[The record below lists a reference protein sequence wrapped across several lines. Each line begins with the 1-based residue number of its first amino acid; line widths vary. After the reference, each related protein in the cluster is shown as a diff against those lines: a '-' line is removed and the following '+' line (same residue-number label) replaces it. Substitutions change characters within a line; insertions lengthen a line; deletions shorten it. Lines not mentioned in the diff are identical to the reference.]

1 MPRKAFV
8 ADLQQATAVLLSE
21 NLTDLRAGDDDGTF
35 AFTYKP
41 SGDQASVTVHA
52 CISDVGDYPTTHQ
65 YFLYTDSENV
75 PPEVTAALSDV
86 DIFSGMQ
93 ISQMLTKTVKIFNH
107 ATAGSRSRPV
117 CLDDDAMDVDF
128 PEVTEDSEEELEEEE
143 EEEDYYDESPF
154 DHGFEEN
161 VLPSIP
167 NNHRT
172 STTDYSA
179 GPRLVT
185 SRESLDYNKRVRS
198 DLREVKK
205 AGFHVGFLGN
215 LLELG
220 RDCFLVLSI
229 RVAKLDIP
237 EDALQAWHLDPTQYA
252 MLLIHYAEGYRCFED
267 LIVSR
272 SALRCGVRMRV
283 GVCHKQKITLKE
295 AIHAFSQ
302 ISDKDKKKSELNTDV
317 EATQVD
323 DEETI
328 KEGLQFLFIGRPL
341 DELLNDRLVDLLNYR
356 VGMAFQWGGAE
367 EYYNDH
373 QGRNQTGS
381 EALEN
386 KYWAEETSNFASHLP
401 SVVTSDHLADS
412 SSKTKSFPLLAMQY
426 FLRHLVRCTDFCLV
440 CHCRVRVEWEA
451 LMPFVCEK
459 PLCLYQYMALGFGP
473 SIEYEILT
481 QPYVVDL
488 LVSFCYSSALA
499 GSLKGFPIGMSLTV
513 PDPSLV
519 LSDDIASDM
528 ASLYRS
534 QGRLGRAGRFM
545 EPVKG
550 AATRVKS
557 KVHKAKFDREH
568 DELVFPKDSQ
578 ERPLRVGDWVCLIK
592 LSTVEKEHRRVLET
606 WYPTVRLGPAI
617 ETAFN
622 KVLTPRY
629 AEFPESLSV
638 PQGRATLTP
647 ATTPP
652 LQSISATSQLP
663 DVDIVVYDQNF
674 DDLTEEERRSS
685 IRMLLDTLPSVLDM
699 RSYLR
704 SMGHKHMSLRAWSDR
719 ISPAAFGVIRWIIAS
734 NRSCLVQIDR
744 HDDGTN
750 RSAERVSGMSG
761 YMQFRFAQGSP
772 DKEQR
777 FVTAIRETTQRLA
790 IRHPKISQFP
800 TLFAWH
806 GSSLPNWHGI
816 IREGLHF
823 DDIKNGRAFGNGV
836 YFSSE
841 FATSQGY
848 SMIHYETSNYFG
860 WPKSQLK
867 ITQAICLNEIVNAP
881 MEFVS
886 RQPHLV
892 VSQLDWIQTRYLFV
906 KCAEA
911 EGVTAEKGPL
921 QCLEQDPEFLP
932 KGPAGNKIE
941 IPIQAISKTRRPSVR
956 AVQHG
961 HKKSKVQSPSR
972 VEEVVVSDDTDHEDQ
987 MILHSDSDSVL
998 EISQKS
1004 ASKRVMVEPPR
1015 SLMTTIG
1022 NKLKERQVGVRKMFG
1037 GPSRPTSDF
1046 QSLDYPTSSRIE
1058 SLSETSSGFVP
1069 GTLDH
1074 STLPVLKEPA
1084 YATTSATK
1092 ALQRELKAT
1101 LKVQQTHPSHE
1112 LGWYI
1117 DPELVSN
1124 IYQWIVELHSFEPS
1138 LPLTTDMKAKDVTSI
1153 VLELR
1158 FGQDFPFSPPFVRVI
1173 RPRFLPFM
1181 AGGGG
1186 HVTVGGALCMQ
1197 LLTSSGWNVACN
1209 IESVLLQIRL
1219 AMTSLDPK
1227 PARLEAGP
1235 VREYG
1240 VGEAVEAFKRA
1251 CRAHNWDIPKDFD
1264 LIIQGS
1270 ERAF

>member
-8 ADLQQATAVLLSE
+8 ADLQQATAALPSE
-21 NLTDLRAGDDDGTF
+21 NLADLRTGDDDGTF

-41 SGDQASVTVHA
+41 RSEQVPFTVHA
-52 CISDVGDYPTTHQ
+52 CISDVGDYPATHQ
-65 YFLYTDSENV
+65 YFLYTDSENA
-75 PPEVTAALSDV
+75 PPEATAALSDV
-86 DIFSGMQ
+86 DLFTGMQ
-93 ISQMLTKTVKIFNH
+93 VSQMLSKTVKILDQ
-107 ATAGSRSRPV
+107 ATAGSRSHPV
-117 CLDDDAMDVDF
+117 CLDDDPMDLDSA
-128 PEVTEDSEEELEEEE
+128 EATEDSEQELEEEE
-143 EEEDYYDESPF
+143 EDEDEEDYDDESPF
-154 DHGFEEN
+154 DHGFDGN
-161 VLPSIP
+161 AFPSISSD
-167 NNHRT
+167 HHT
-172 STTDYSA
+172 SNISHPTGA
-179 GPRLVT
+179 RLAD
-185 SRESLDYNKRVRS
+185 SRESLEFNARVRS
-198 DLREVKK
+198 DLREIKK
-205 AGFHVGFLGN
+205 AGFHVGYLGN
-215 LLELG
+215 LLEQG

-229 RVAKLDIP
+229 RAAKLGIP
-237 EDALQAWHLDPTQYA
+237 EDALQAWHLDPIQYVT
-252 MLLIHYAEGYRCFED
+252 LLIHYAEGYRYLEE
-267 LIVSR
+267 LIASR
-272 SALRCGVRMRV
+272 SAQRSGVRMRV

-295 AIHAFSQ
+295 AIHAFSR
-302 ISDKDKKKSELNTDV
+302 ISDKDKKRSELNNDV
-317 EATQVD
+317 ETVEVD
-323 DEETI
+323 GEKTT
-328 KEGLQFLFIGRPL
+328 KEGLQPLFIGRPL

-356 VGMAFQWGGAE
+356 LSMAFPWAGAE

-373 QGRNQTGS
+373 QGRNQTGA
-381 EALEN
+381 ETLQN
-386 KYWAEETSNFASHLP
+386 KYWVEDPSNFTSHLP
-401 SVVTSDHLADS
+401 QVVTSDHL
-412 SSKTKSFPLLAMQY
+412 KEGFKKKSFPLLAMQY

-440 CHCRVRVEWEA
+440 CHCRVQVEWEA
-451 LMPFVCEK
+451 LMPFVCDK

-499 GSLKGFPIGMSLTV
+499 GGLKGFPVGMSLTV

-519 LSDDIASDM
+519 PSDNVTPEM
-528 ASLYRS
+528 AGYHP
-534 QGRLGRAGRFM
+534 LGRPGSIH
-545 EPVKG
+545 EPKKV
-550 AATRVKS
+550 AVTRVKS

-568 DELVFPKDSQ
+568 DELVFPKDLQ
-578 ERPLRVGDWVCLIK
+578 DKPLKVGDWICLIK
-592 LSTVEKEHRRVLET
+592 LNSIEKEHRRVLET

-629 AEFPESLSV
+629 AEFPEPLLA
-638 PQGRATLTP
+638 PRLRTTLTP

-652 LQSISATSQLP
+652 LQSLSNTTLLP

-674 DDLTEEERRSS
+674 DDLSEQERRSS

-704 SMGHKHMSLRAWSDR
+704 SMGHKHMSLRAWNDR

-750 RSAERVSGMSG
+750 RSTERVSGMSG

-777 FVTAIRETTQRLA
+777 FVTAIRETTERLGKQ
-790 IRHPKISQFP
+790 HPKLSRFP
-800 TLFAWH
+800 TIFAWH
-806 GSSLPNWHGI
+806 GSALHNWHGI

-823 DDIKNGRAFGNGV
+823 NDIRNGRAYGNGV

-848 SMIHYETSNYFG
+848 SGVYYEINNNFA

-886 RQPHLV
+886 RAPHLV

-906 KCAEA
+906 RCAETDEIA
-911 EGVTAEKGPL
+911 EEKGPL
-921 QCLEQDPEFLP
+921 QCLEQDPDFLP
-932 KGPAGNKIE
+932 KGPSGNKIE
-941 IPIQAISKTRRPSVR
+941 IPIQAISKARRPSVK
-956 AVQHG
+956 AVQNG
-961 HKKSKVQSPSR
+961 HKKSKVQSPGQ
-972 VEEVVVSDDTDHEDQ
+972 VEEVLVSDDTDTEDEI
-987 MILHSDSDSVL
+987 ILLSDSDSAL
-998 EISQKS
+998 RLSQKS
-1004 ASKRVMVEPPR
+1004 AFKEVTVEHPK
-1015 SLMTTIG
+1015 SLVATIG
-1022 NKLKERQVGVRKMFG
+1022 NKLKGRQLDMRKLFG
-1037 GPSRPTSDF
+1037 GPSRSTLS
-1046 QSLDYPTSSRIE
+1046 SLDHSTLLGTE
-1058 SLSETSSGFVP
+1058 SLSGTLAAFVP

-1084 YATTSATK
+1084 YATISASK
-1092 ALQRELKAT
+1092 ALHRELNAT
-1101 LKVQQTHPSHE
+1101 LKVQQTHPSQE

-1124 IYQWIVELHSFEPS
+1124 MYQWIVELHSFEAD
-1138 LPLTTDMKAKDVTSI
+1138 LPLTADMKAKGVTSI

-1181 AGGGG
+1181 LGGGG
-1186 HVTVGGALCMQ
+1186 HVTGGGALCMQ

-1235 VREYG
+1235 VRDYG

-1251 CRAHNWDIPKDFD
+1251 CRAHNWEIPKDFD
-1264 LIIQGS
+1264 SIIQGS

>member
-8 ADLQQATAVLLSE
+8 ADLQQAIASSPCK
-21 NLTDLRAGDDDGTF
+21 NLADLRAGDDDGTF
-35 AFTYKP
+35 AFTYDP
-41 SGDQASVTVHA
+41 SGDHVSVTINA
-52 CISDVGDYPTTHQ
+52 CISDVGEYPTNHQ

-75 PPEVTAALSDV
+75 PPEVTTALSDV
-86 DIFSGMQ
+86 DVFTGMQ
-93 ISQMLTKTVKIFNH
+93 VSQMLTKAVKILDQ
-107 ATAGSRSRPV
+107 ALAGSRSHPV
-117 CLDDDAMDVDF
+117 CLDDDRMDVDS
-128 PEVTEDSEEELEEEE
+128 PGVTDDSEEELEEEE
-143 EEEDYYDESPF
+143 EEDYDDESPF

-161 VLPSIP
+161 AFASSS
-167 NNHRT
+167 NDHRT
-172 STTDYSA
+172 STTIHASQA
-179 GPRLVT
+179 RLVD
-185 SRESLDYNKRVRS
+185 SRESLGHITRVRS

-205 AGFHVGFLGN
+205 ARFHIGYLGN
-215 LLELG
+215 LLEQG

-237 EDALQAWHLDPTQYA
+237 EDALQAWHLDPTQYV
-252 MLLIHYAEGYRCFED
+252 MLLIHYAEGYRYFEE
-267 LIVSR
+267 LIASR
-272 SALRCGVRMRV
+272 SALRSGVRLRV

-302 ISDKDKKKSELNTDV
+302 INDKDKKRSEYDNDV
-317 EATQVD
+317 EPVEADGEKTTKQ
-323 DEETI
+323 
-328 KEGLQFLFIGRPL
+328 GLQPLFIGRPL
-341 DELLNDRLVDLLNYR
+341 DELLNDRLVDLLSYR
-356 VGMAFQWGGAE
+356 LSMAFPWSGAE
-367 EYYNDH
+367 EYYNDN

-381 EALEN
+381 EPLDN
-386 KYWAEETSNFASHLP
+386 RYWEKETSNFVSHLP
-401 SVVTSDHLADS
+401 KVVTSDHFVENT
-412 SSKTKSFPLLAMQY
+412 KNKSFPLLAMQY
-426 FLRHLVRCTDFCLV
+426 LLRHLVRCTDFCLV
-440 CHCRVRVEWEA
+440 CHCRVEVEWEA

-499 GSLKGFPIGMSLTV
+499 GGLKGYPVGMSLTV
-513 PDPSLV
+513 PDPSV
-519 LSDDIASDM
+519 VPSDTITSDR
-528 ASLYRS
+528 AALYLPP
-534 QGRLGRAGRFM
+534 GRPGSFY
-545 EPVKG
+545 EPKKP

-557 KVHKAKFDREH
+557 KVHKAKFDRDH
-568 DELVFPKDSQ
+568 DELVFPKDIQ
-578 ERPLRVGDWVCLIK
+578 EKPLRVGDWICLMK
-592 LSTVEKEHRRVLET
+592 VNSVEKEHRRVLET

-622 KVLTPRY
+622 KVLPPHY
-629 AEFPESLSV
+629 AEFSESLAVSH
-638 PQGRATLTP
+638 QRATLTP
-647 ATTPP
+647 AATPP
-652 LQSISATSQLP
+652 LQSISKTSQLP
-663 DVDIVVYDQNF
+663 DVEIVVYDQNF
-674 DDLTEEERRSS
+674 DDLSEEERRSS

-734 NRSCLVQIDR
+734 NRSCLVQIDG
-744 HDDGTN
+744 HDDGMN

-777 FVTAIRETTQRLA
+777 FVTAIRETTERLA
-790 IRHPKISQFP
+790 KQHPKILRFP

-806 GSSLPNWHGI
+806 GSPLQNWHGI

-823 DDIKNGRAFGNGV
+823 EEIKNGRAFGNGV

-848 SMIHYETSNYFG
+848 SMIHHETSNYFG

-886 RQPHLV
+886 KEPHIV

-906 KCAEA
+906 RCAETDEVA
-911 EGVTAEKGPL
+911 NETGPL
-921 QCLEQDPEFLP
+921 QCLEQDPTFLP
-932 KGPAGNKIE
+932 KGPMRNNIE
-941 IPIQAISKTRRPSVR
+941 VPIQAISKARRPSVK
-956 AVQHG
+956 AIQNG
-961 HKKSKVQSPSR
+961 HKKSKIQSPGQI
-972 VEEVVVSDDTDHEDQ
+972 EEVVVSDNTDTEDEK
-987 MILHSDSDSVL
+987 ILFSDSDSAL
-998 EISQKS
+998 KISRRSASQK
-1004 ASKRVMVEPPR
+1004 VTTEHPR
-1015 SLMTTIG
+1015 SLVATIG
-1022 NKLKERQVGVRKMFG
+1022 NKFKGQLGVKKMLG
-1037 GPSRPTSDF
+1037 GPSRPMPGFESVDYFMTPEKERRSG
-1046 QSLDYPTSSRIE
+1046 SLTD
-1058 SLSETSSGFVP
+1058 FVP

-1084 YATTSATK
+1084 YATSSATK

-1101 LKVQQTHPSHE
+1101 LKVQQTHPAQE

-1117 DPELVSN
+1117 DPELVTN
-1124 IYQWIVELHSFEPS
+1124 IYQWIVELHSFES
-1138 LPLTTDMKAKDVTSI
+1138 DLPLTADMKAKGVKSI

-1181 AGGGG
+1181 LGGGG
-1186 HVTVGGALCMQ
+1186 HVTGGGALCMQ

-1219 AMTSLDPK
+1219 AIASLDPK
-1227 PARLEAGP
+1227 PARLEKS
-1235 VREYG
+1235 VRDYG

-1251 CRAHNWDIPKDFD
+1251 CRAHNWEIPKDFD
-1264 LIIQGS
+1264 SIVQGS